1 MVFLSY
7 KNNNKLTKHLHSL
20 YSSVLFLS
28 SIPLLDNFDMK
39 LKTITLCILLS
50 TSANAGAYAQS
61 NAKAENT
68 TQQNTAQSKLNSSQQ
83 QNFKASADIIRNTY
97 ENQLYTLPAF
107 KEGHYGVRMFR
118 QTQDEKYAAAVW
130 SDMARVASKLSR
142 LSNEVYTQEQI
153 VLYSEKRIASYVDE
167 EDERSV
173 RRYNITK
180 HMPEYLFLGVDLL
193 GSMARANEYGLE
205 HKNDAKLR
213 EVIRRY
219 DFSKYATNE
228 EMVKAWAAQLANQV
242 YWLRQLGE
250 QDVVDEFVETFK
262 SAYPD
267 DQDKKLSTQ
276 QFGNKI
282 YGMTH
287 IIFGDSEYYQHQVS
301 EKEHQ
306 WIYDY
311 FRENIDT
318 ILLRA
323 KEDVIAEVG
332 LTFLLAGLEDDPV
345 VEKTRLAIQAS
356 IDKQQGMIPS
366 ITGDFDL
373 EYGEH
378 RNVLAIML
386 LDWQQVNE
394 APTFQKHPE
403 VFKSLPYG
411 LVENKP
417 H

>member
-1 MVFLSY
+1 
-7 KNNNKLTKHLHSL
+7 
-20 YSSVLFLS
+20 
-28 SIPLLDNFDMK
+28 MK
-39 LKTITLCILLS
+39 LKTLTLCTLLS
-50 TSANAGAYAQS
+50 ISVAVAVHAQATSDTLTAFD
-61 NAKAENT
+61 
-68 TQQNTAQSKLNSSQQ
+68 TQQTVNIQEPVNIQATSVPSIQLQAGVLDSQELS
-83 QNFKASADIIRNTY
+83 FKQSADLIRTTY
-97 ENQLYTLPAF
+97 ESQLYTLPAF
-107 KEGHYGVRMFR
+107 KEGHYGLRMYR
-118 QTQDEKYAAAVW
+118 QTLDDKYSAAVW

-142 LSNEVYTQEQI
+142 LSNDVHTMEQI
-153 VLYSEKRIASYVDE
+153 VLYSEKRVASYVGDS
-167 EDERSV
+167 DERSV

-180 HMPEYLFLGVDLL
+180 HMPEYLYLGVDLL

-213 EVIRRY
+213 EIIRRY
-219 DFSKYATNE
+219 DFSRYVTNE
-228 EMVKAWAAQLANQV
+228 DMVKAWAAQLANQV

-250 QDVVDEFVETFK
+250 QDVVDEFVDTFK
-262 SAYPD
+262 KAYPD
-267 DQDKKLSTQ
+267 DKDKKLSSQ
-276 QFGNKI
+276 QYGNKI

-287 IIFGDSEYYQHQVS
+287 VIFGDSEYYQHQVS
-301 EKEHQ
+301 EQEHQ

-332 LTFLLAGLEDDPV
+332 LTFLLAGLENDPV

-356 IDKQQGMIPS
+356 IDKTKGMIPS
-366 ITGDFDL
+366 VTGDFDL
-373 EYGEH
+373 KYGEH

-394 APTFQKHPE
+394 APTYEGNPK
-403 VFKSLPYG
+403 VFTNIPYG
-411 LVENKP
+411 LVENQPLK

>member
-1 MVFLSY
+1 
-7 KNNNKLTKHLHSL
+7 
-20 YSSVLFLS
+20 
-28 SIPLLDNFDMK
+28 MK
-39 LKTITLCILLS
+39 LKTLTLCTLLS
-50 TSANAGAYAQS
+50 TSVAIAFHAQASSETNGAVDVQENHNATSVPAVQS
-61 NAKAENT
+61 QAESLYS
-68 TQQNTAQSKLNSSQQ
+68 QEQS
-83 QNFKASADIIRNTY
+83 FKQSADLIRQTY
-97 ENQLYTLPAF
+97 ESQLYTLPAF
-107 KEGHYGVRMFR
+107 KEGHYGLRMYR
-118 QTQDEKYAAAVW
+118 QTLDDKYAAAVW

-142 LSNEVYTQEQI
+142 LSNDVHTMEQI
-153 VLYSEKRIASYVDE
+153 VLYSEKRVASYVGDD
-167 EDERSV
+167 DERSV

-180 HMPEYLFLGVDLL
+180 HMPEYLYLGVDLL

-213 EVIRRY
+213 EIIRRY
-219 DFSKYATNE
+219 DFSRYVTNE
-228 EMVKAWAAQLANQV
+228 DMVKAWAAQLANQV

-262 SAYPD
+262 KAYPD
-267 DQDKKLSTQ
+267 DKDKKLSSQ

-287 IIFGDSEYYQHQVS
+287 VIFGDSEYYQHQVS
-301 EKEHQ
+301 EQEHQ

-345 VEKTRLAIQAS
+345 VEKTRLAIQSS
-356 IDKQQGMIPS
+356 IDKKRGMIPS

-394 APTFQKHPE
+394 APTFKGNPK
-403 VFKSLPYG
+403 VFKTIPYG
-411 LVENKP
+411 LVENK
-417 H
+417 

>member
-1 MVFLSY
+1 
-7 KNNNKLTKHLHSL
+7 
-20 YSSVLFLS
+20 
-28 SIPLLDNFDMK
+28 MK
-39 LKTITLCILLS
+39 LKTITLCTLLS
-50 TSANAGAYAQS
+50 ASIAAAVHAQDTLNIQENKQVISAPSVRPQADSHNHHDQSFKQSAY
-61 NAKAENT
+61 
-68 TQQNTAQSKLNSSQQ
+68 L
-83 QNFKASADIIRNTY
+83 IRTTY
-97 ENQLYTLPAF
+97 ESQLYTLPAF
-107 KEGHYGVRMFR
+107 KEGHFGLRMYR
-118 QTQDEKYAAAVW
+118 QTLDDKYSAAVW
-130 SDMARVASKLSR
+130 SDMARVASKLST
-142 LSNEVYTQEQI
+142 LSNEVHTMEQI
-153 VLYSEKRIASYVDE
+153 VLYSEKRVASYVGDN
-167 EDERSV
+167 DERSV

-180 HMPEYLFLGVDLL
+180 HMPEYLYLGVDLL

-213 EVIRRY
+213 EIIRRY
-219 DFSKYATNE
+219 DFSRYVTNE
-228 EMVKAWAAQLANQV
+228 DMVKAWAAQLANQV

-250 QDVVDEFVETFK
+250 QDVVNEFVDTFK
-262 SAYPD
+262 KAYPD
-267 DQDKKLSTQ
+267 DKDKKLSSQ

-287 IIFGDSEYYQHQVS
+287 VIFGDSEYYQHQVS
-301 EKEHQ
+301 EQEHQ

-345 VEKTRLAIQAS
+345 VEKTRLAIQSS
-356 IDKQQGMIPS
+356 IDKKRGMIPS

-394 APTFQKHPE
+394 APTFKGNPK
-403 VFKSLPYG
+403 VFKTIPYG
-411 LVENKP
+411 LVENK
-417 H
+417 

>member
-1 MVFLSY
+1 
-7 KNNNKLTKHLHSL
+7 
-20 YSSVLFLS
+20 
-28 SIPLLDNFDMK
+28 MK
-39 LKTITLCILLS
+39 LKTLALCTLLS
-50 TSANAGAYAQS
+50 ASATVAVHAQTTSDTQTAFD
-61 NAKAENT
+61 
-68 TQQNTAQSKLNSSQQ
+68 TQQTVNIQENKQATSVPSVQSQADDLYSQEQ
-83 QNFKASADIIRNTY
+83 SFKQSADLIRTTY
-97 ENQLYTLPAF
+97 ESQLYTLPAF
-107 KEGHYGVRMFR
+107 KEGHYGLRMYR
-118 QTQDEKYAAAVW
+118 QTLDDKYSAAVW
-130 SDMARVASKLSR
+130 SDMARVASKLSG
-142 LSNEVYTQEQI
+142 LSNDVQTMEQI
-153 VLYSEKRIASYVDE
+153 VLYSEKRVASYVGDN
-167 EDERSV
+167 DERSV

-180 HMPEYLFLGVDLL
+180 HMPEYLYLGVDLL

-213 EVIRRY
+213 EIIRRY
-219 DFSKYATNE
+219 DFSRYVTNE
-228 EMVKAWAAQLANQV
+228 DMVKAWAAQLANQV

-262 SAYPD
+262 KAYPD
-267 DQDKKLSTQ
+267 SQDRKLSSQ
-276 QFGNKI
+276 QYGNKI

-287 IIFGDSEYYQHQVS
+287 VIFGDSEYYQHQVS
-301 EKEHQ
+301 EQEHQ

-356 IDKQQGMIPS
+356 IDKEHGMIPS

-394 APTFQKHPE
+394 APTLKGNPK
-403 VFKSLPYG
+403 VFTTIPYG
-411 LVENKP
+411 LVENQPLSK
-417 H
+417 

>member
-1 MVFLSY
+1 
-7 KNNNKLTKHLHSL
+7 
-20 YSSVLFLS
+20 
-28 SIPLLDNFDMK
+28 MK
-39 LKTITLCILLS
+39 LKTLTLCTLLS
-50 TSANAGAYAQS
+50 ASATVAVHAQATSDTQTAFD
-61 NAKAENT
+61 
-68 TQQNTAQSKLNSSQQ
+68 TQQTVNIQENKQATSVPSVQSQADDLNSQEQS
-83 QNFKASADIIRNTY
+83 FKQSADLIRTTY
-97 ENQLYTLPAF
+97 ESQLYTLAAF
-107 KEGHYGVRMFR
+107 KEGHYGLRMYR
-118 QTQDEKYAAAVW
+118 QTLDDKYSAAVW
-130 SDMARVASKLSR
+130 SDMARVASKLSG
-142 LSNEVYTQEQI
+142 LSNDVQTMEQI
-153 VLYSEKRIASYVDE
+153 VLYSEKRVASYVGDN
-167 EDERSV
+167 DERSV

-180 HMPEYLFLGVDLL
+180 HMPEYLYLGVDLL

-213 EVIRRY
+213 EIIRRY
-219 DFSKYATNE
+219 DFSRYVTNE
-228 EMVKAWAAQLANQV
+228 DMVKAWAAQLANQV

-262 SAYPD
+262 KAYPD
-267 DQDKKLSTQ
+267 SQDRKLSSQ
-276 QFGNKI
+276 QYGNKI

-287 IIFGDSEYYQHQVS
+287 VIFGDSEYYQHQVS
-301 EKEHQ
+301 EQEHQ
-306 WIYDY
+306 WVYDY

-356 IDKQQGMIPS
+356 IDKDHGMIPS

-394 APTFQKHPE
+394 APTLKGNPK
-403 VFKSLPYG
+403 VFTTIPYG
-411 LVENKP
+411 LIENQPLSK
-417 H
+417 

>member
-1 MVFLSY
+1 
-7 KNNNKLTKHLHSL
+7 
-20 YSSVLFLS
+20 
-28 SIPLLDNFDMK
+28 MK
-39 LKTITLCILLS
+39 LKTLTLCTLLS
-50 TSANAGAYAQS
+50 ASVAVAVHAQATSDAQTAFDTQQPVNIQENKQATSVPNVPSPADSLDSQEQSFKQSAN
-61 NAKAENT
+61 
-68 TQQNTAQSKLNSSQQ
+68 L
-83 QNFKASADIIRNTY
+83 IRTTY
-97 ENQLYTLPAF
+97 ESQLYTLPAF
-107 KEGHYGVRMFR
+107 KEGHYGLRMYR
-118 QTQDEKYAAAVW
+118 QTLDDKYSAAVW
-130 SDMARVASKLSR
+130 SDMARVSSKLSR
-142 LSNEVYTQEQI
+142 LSNDVQTMEQI
-153 VLYSEKRIASYVDE
+153 VLYSEKRVASYVGDD
-167 EDERSV
+167 DERSV

-180 HMPEYLFLGVDLL
+180 HMPEYLYLGVDLL

-213 EVIRRY
+213 EIIRRY
-219 DFSKYATNE
+219 DFSRYVTNE
-228 EMVKAWAAQLANQV
+228 DMIKAWAAQLANQV

-250 QDVVDEFVETFK
+250 QDVVEEFVDTFK
-262 SAYPD
+262 KAYPD
-267 DQDKKLSTQ
+267 DKDKKLSSQ
-276 QFGNKI
+276 QYGNKI

-287 IIFGDSEYYQHQVS
+287 VIFGDSEYYQHQVS
-301 EKEHQ
+301 EQEHQ

-356 IDKQQGMIPS
+356 IDEKYGMIPS

-394 APTFQKHPE
+394 APTLKGNPK
-403 VFKSLPYG
+403 VFTTIPYG
-411 LVENKP
+411 LIENQPLSK
-417 H
+417 

>member
-1 MVFLSY
+1 
-7 KNNNKLTKHLHSL
+7 
-20 YSSVLFLS
+20 
-28 SIPLLDNFDMK
+28 MK
-39 LKTITLCILLS
+39 LKIILLYTLLS
-50 TSANAGAYAQS
+50 VAFAIYAEDNSQKANVPSVQS
-61 NAKAENT
+61 QADALLSHEP
-68 TQQNTAQSKLNSSQQ
+68 L
-83 QNFKASADIIRNTY
+83 FKQSADLIRTTY
-97 ENQLYTLPAF
+97 ESQLYTLPAF
-107 KEGHYGVRMFR
+107 KEGHYGLRMYR
-118 QTQDEKYAAAVW
+118 QTLDDKYAAAVW
-130 SDMARVASKLSR
+130 SDMARVASKLNR
-142 LSNEVYTQEQI
+142 LSNDVHTMEQI
-153 VLYSEKRIASYVDE
+153 VLYSKQRVASYIDDN
-167 EDERSV
+167 DERST
-173 RRYNITK
+173 RRYNVTQ
-180 HMPEYLFLGVDLL
+180 HMPEYLYLGVDLL

-213 EVIRRY
+213 EIIRRY
-219 DFSKYATNE
+219 DFLRYVTNE
-228 EMVKAWAAQLANQV
+228 DMIKAWAAQLANQV

-250 QDVVDEFVETFK
+250 QDVVDEFVDTFK
-262 SAYPD
+262 KTYPD
-267 DQDKKLSTQ
+267 DKDKKLSSQ
-276 QFGNKI
+276 QYGNKI

-287 IIFGDSEYYQHQVS
+287 VIFGDSEYYQHQVS
-301 EKEHQ
+301 EQDHQ

-356 IDKQQGMIPS
+356 IDKKHGMIPS

-394 APTFQKHPE
+394 APTFKGNPK
-403 VFKSLPYG
+403 VFTTIPYG
-411 LVENKP
+411 LIENQPLSK
-417 H
+417 

>member
-1 MVFLSY
+1 
-7 KNNNKLTKHLHSL
+7 
-20 YSSVLFLS
+20 
-28 SIPLLDNFDMK
+28 MK
-39 LKTITLCILLS
+39 LKTLTLCTLLS
-50 TSANAGAYAQS
+50 TSVAIAFHAQASSETNEAVDVQENHNATSVPAVQS
-61 NAKAENT
+61 QAESLYS
-68 TQQNTAQSKLNSSQQ
+68 QEQS
-83 QNFKASADIIRNTY
+83 FKQSADLIRQTY
-97 ENQLYTLPAF
+97 ESQLYTLPAF
-107 KEGHYGVRMFR
+107 KEGHYGLRMYR
-118 QTQDEKYAAAVW
+118 QTLDDKYAAAVW
-130 SDMARVASKLSR
+130 SDMARVASKLSS
-142 LSNEVYTQEQI
+142 LSNDVHTMEQI
-153 VLYSEKRIASYVDE
+153 VLYSEKRVSSYVGDD
-167 EDERSV
+167 DERSV

-180 HMPEYLFLGVDLL
+180 HMPEYLYLGVDLL
-193 GSMARANEYGLE
+193 GSMARANEYGLK

-213 EVIRRY
+213 EIIRRY
-219 DFSKYATNE
+219 DFSRYVTNE
-228 EMVKAWAAQLANQV
+228 DMVKAWAAQLANQV

-250 QDVVDEFVETFK
+250 QDVVDDFVETFK
-262 SAYPD
+262 KAYPD
-267 DQDKKLSTQ
+267 DKDKKLSSQ

-287 IIFGDSEYYQHQVS
+287 VIFGDSEYYQHQVS
-301 EKEHQ
+301 EQEHQ

-345 VEKTRLAIQAS
+345 VEKTRLVIQSS
-356 IDKQQGMIPS
+356 IDKQRGMIPS

-394 APTFQKHPE
+394 APTFKGNPK
-403 VFKSLPYG
+403 VFKTIPYG
-411 LVENKP
+411 LVENK
-417 H
+417 

>member
-1 MVFLSY
+1 
-7 KNNNKLTKHLHSL
+7 
-20 YSSVLFLS
+20 
-28 SIPLLDNFDMK
+28 MK
-39 LKTITLCILLS
+39 LKTLTLCTLLS
-50 TSANAGAYAQS
+50 TSVAIAFHAQASSETNGAVDVQENHNATSVPAVQS
-61 NAKAENT
+61 QAESLYS
-68 TQQNTAQSKLNSSQQ
+68 QEQS
-83 QNFKASADIIRNTY
+83 FKQSADLIRQTY
-97 ENQLYTLPAF
+97 ESQLYTLPAF
-107 KEGHYGVRMFR
+107 KEGHYGLRMYR
-118 QTQDEKYAAAVW
+118 QTLDDKYAAAVW

-142 LSNEVYTQEQI
+142 LSNDVHTMEQI
-153 VLYSEKRIASYVDE
+153 VLYSEKRVASYVGDD
-167 EDERSV
+167 DERSV

-180 HMPEYLFLGVDLL
+180 HMPEYLYLGVDLL

-213 EVIRRY
+213 EIIRRY
-219 DFSKYATNE
+219 DFSRYVTNE
-228 EMVKAWAAQLANQV
+228 DMVKAWAAQLANQV

-262 SAYPD
+262 KAYPD
-267 DQDKKLSTQ
+267 DKDKKLSSQ

-287 IIFGDSEYYQHQVS
+287 VIFGDSEYYQHQVS
-301 EKEHQ
+301 EQKHQ

-345 VEKTRLAIQAS
+345 VEKTRLAIQSS
-356 IDKQQGMIPS
+356 IDKQRGMIPS

-394 APTFQKHPE
+394 APTFKGNPK
-403 VFKSLPYG
+403 VFKTIPYG
-411 LVENKP
+411 LVENK
-417 H
+417 

>member
-1 MVFLSY
+1 
-7 KNNNKLTKHLHSL
+7 
-20 YSSVLFLS
+20 
-28 SIPLLDNFDMK
+28 MK
-39 LKTITLCILLS
+39 LKSITLCTLLS
-50 TSANAGAYAQS
+50 ASIAAAVHAQDTLKIQENKQVSSAPSIQS
-61 NAKAENT
+61 QADSLNYHE
-68 TQQNTAQSKLNSSQQ
+68 QS
-83 QNFKASADIIRNTY
+83 FKQSADLIRNTY
-97 ENQLYTLPAF
+97 ESQLYTLPAF
-107 KEGHYGVRMFR
+107 KEGHYGLRMYR
-118 QTQDEKYAAAVW
+118 QTLDDKYSAAVW
-130 SDMARVASKLSR
+130 SDMARVASKLSY
-142 LSNEVYTQEQI
+142 LSNDVTTMEQI
-153 VLYSEKRIASYVDE
+153 VLYSEKRVASYVGDD
-167 EDERSV
+167 DERSV

-180 HMPEYLFLGVDLL
+180 HMPEYLYLGVDLL

-213 EVIRRY
+213 EIIRRY
-219 DFSKYATNE
+219 DFSRYVTNE
-228 EMVKAWAAQLANQV
+228 DMVKAWAAQLANQV

-250 QDVVDEFVETFK
+250 QDVVDEFVDTFK
-262 SAYPD
+262 KAYPD
-267 DQDKKLSTQ
+267 DKDKKLSSQ
-276 QFGNKI
+276 QYGNKI

-287 IIFGDSEYYQHQVS
+287 VIFGDSEYYQHQVS
-301 EKEHQ
+301 EQDHQ

-356 IDKQQGMIPS
+356 IDEKYGMIPS

-394 APTFQKHPE
+394 APTLKGNPK
-403 VFKSLPYG
+403 VFTTIPYG
-411 LVENKP
+411 LIENQP
-417 H
+417 LSQ

>member
-1 MVFLSY
+1 
-7 KNNNKLTKHLHSL
+7 
-20 YSSVLFLS
+20 
-28 SIPLLDNFDMK
+28 MK
-39 LKTITLCILLS
+39 LKTITLCTLLS
-50 TSANAGAYAQS
+50 ASITVAVHAQENALATNVSSIQS
-61 NAKAENT
+61 QAD
-68 TQQNTAQSKLNSSQQ
+68 SLNSQEQS
-83 QNFKASADIIRNTY
+83 FKQSADLIRATY
-97 ENQLYTLPAF
+97 ESQLYTLPAF
-107 KEGHYGVRMFR
+107 KEGHYGLRMYR
-118 QTQDEKYAAAVW
+118 QTLDDKYSAAVW
-130 SDMARVASKLSR
+130 SDMARVASKLNT
-142 LSNEVYTQEQI
+142 LSNDVQTMEQI
-153 VLYSEKRIASYVDE
+153 VLYSEKRVASYVGDS
-167 EDERSV
+167 DERSV

-180 HMPEYLFLGVDLL
+180 HMPEYLYLGVDLL

-213 EVIRRY
+213 EIIRRY
-219 DFSKYATNE
+219 DFSRYVTNE
-228 EMVKAWAAQLANQV
+228 DMVKAWAAQLANQV

-250 QDVVDEFVETFK
+250 QNVVDEFVDTFK
-262 SAYPD
+262 KAYPD
-267 DQDKKLSTQ
+267 DKDKKLSSQ
-276 QFGNKI
+276 QYGNKI

-287 IIFGDSEYYQHQVS
+287 VIFGDSEYYQHQVS
-301 EKEHQ
+301 EQDHQ

-345 VEKTRLAIQAS
+345 VEKTRLAIQSS
-356 IDKQQGMIPS
+356 IDKKRGMIPS

-394 APTFQKHPE
+394 APTFKGNPKI
-403 VFKSLPYG
+403 FKTIPYG
-411 LVENKP
+411 LVENK
-417 H
+417 

>member
-1 MVFLSY
+1 MLFYTYDQSAWY
-7 KNNNKLTKHLHSL
+7 LT
-20 YSSVLFLS
+20 
-28 SIPLLDNFDMK
+28 NMK
-39 LKTITLCILLS
+39 LKTLTLCTLLS
-50 TSANAGAYAQS
+50 ASATVAVHAQATSDTQTAFD
-61 NAKAENT
+61 
-68 TQQNTAQSKLNSSQQ
+68 TQQTVNIQENKQATSVPSVQSQADDLYSQEQ
-83 QNFKASADIIRNTY
+83 SFKQSADLIRTTY
-97 ENQLYTLPAF
+97 ESQLYTLAAF
-107 KEGHYGVRMFR
+107 KEGHYGLRMYR
-118 QTQDEKYAAAVW
+118 QTLDDKYSAAVW
-130 SDMARVASKLSR
+130 SDMARVASKLSG
-142 LSNEVYTQEQI
+142 LSNDVQTMEQI
-153 VLYSEKRIASYVDE
+153 VLYSEKRVASYVGDN
-167 EDERSV
+167 DERSV

-180 HMPEYLFLGVDLL
+180 HMPEYLYLGVDLL

-213 EVIRRY
+213 EIIRRY
-219 DFSKYATNE
+219 DFSRYVTNE
-228 EMVKAWAAQLANQV
+228 DMVKAWAAQLANQV

-262 SAYPD
+262 KAYPD
-267 DQDKKLSTQ
+267 SQDRKLSSQ
-276 QFGNKI
+276 QYGNKI

-287 IIFGDSEYYQHQVS
+287 VIFGDSEYYQHQVS
-301 EKEHQ
+301 EQEHQ

-356 IDKQQGMIPS
+356 IDKDHGMIPS

-394 APTFQKHPE
+394 APTLKGNPK
-403 VFKSLPYG
+403 VFTTIPYG
-411 LVENKP
+411 LIENQPLSK
-417 H
+417 

>member
-1 MVFLSY
+1 MLFYTYDQSAWY
-7 KNNNKLTKHLHSL
+7 LT
-20 YSSVLFLS
+20 
-28 SIPLLDNFDMK
+28 NMK
-39 LKTITLCILLS
+39 LKTLTLCTLLS
-50 TSANAGAYAQS
+50 ASATVAVHAQATSDTQTAFD
-61 NAKAENT
+61 
-68 TQQNTAQSKLNSSQQ
+68 TQQTVNIQENKQATSVPSVQSQADDLYSQEQ
-83 QNFKASADIIRNTY
+83 SFKQSADLIRTTY
-97 ENQLYTLPAF
+97 ESQLYTLAAF
-107 KEGHYGVRMFR
+107 KEGHYGLRMYR
-118 QTQDEKYAAAVW
+118 QTLDDKYSAAVW
-130 SDMARVASKLSR
+130 SDMARVASKLSG
-142 LSNEVYTQEQI
+142 LSNDVQTMEQI
-153 VLYSEKRIASYVDE
+153 VLYSEKRVASYVGDN
-167 EDERSV
+167 DERSV

-180 HMPEYLFLGVDLL
+180 HMPEYLYLGVDLL

-213 EVIRRY
+213 EIIRRY
-219 DFSKYATNE
+219 DFSRYVTNE
-228 EMVKAWAAQLANQV
+228 DMVKAWAAQLANQV

-262 SAYPD
+262 KAYPD
-267 DQDKKLSTQ
+267 SQDRKLSSQ
-276 QFGNKI
+276 QYGNKI

-287 IIFGDSEYYQHQVS
+287 VIFGDSEYYQHQVS
-301 EKEHQ
+301 EQEHQ

-311 FRENIDT
+311 FRDNIDT

-356 IDKQQGMIPS
+356 IDKEHGMIPS

-394 APTFQKHPE
+394 APTLKGNPK
-403 VFKSLPYG
+403 VFTTIPYG
-411 LVENKP
+411 LIENQPLSK
-417 H
+417 

>member
-1 MVFLSY
+1 
-7 KNNNKLTKHLHSL
+7 
-20 YSSVLFLS
+20 
-28 SIPLLDNFDMK
+28 MK
-39 LKTITLCILLS
+39 LKIILLCTLLS
-50 TSANAGAYAQS
+50 VAFAIYAEDNSQKENVPSVQS
-61 NAKAENT
+61 QADALLSHEP
-68 TQQNTAQSKLNSSQQ
+68 L
-83 QNFKASADIIRNTY
+83 FKQSADLIRTTY
-97 ENQLYTLPAF
+97 ESQLYTLPAF
-107 KEGHYGVRMFR
+107 KEGHYGLRMYR
-118 QTQDEKYAAAVW
+118 QTLDDKYAAAVW
-130 SDMARVASKLSR
+130 SDMARVASKLNR
-142 LSNEVYTQEQI
+142 LSNDVHTMEQI
-153 VLYSEKRIASYVDE
+153 VLYSKQRVASYIDDN
-167 EDERSV
+167 DERST
-173 RRYNITK
+173 RRYNVTQ
-180 HMPEYLFLGVDLL
+180 HMPEYLYLGVDLL

-213 EVIRRY
+213 EIIRRY
-219 DFSKYATNE
+219 DFLRYVTNE
-228 EMVKAWAAQLANQV
+228 DMIKAWAAQLANQV

-250 QDVVDEFVETFK
+250 QDVVDEFVDTFK
-262 SAYPD
+262 KTYPD
-267 DQDKKLSTQ
+267 DKDKKLSSQ
-276 QFGNKI
+276 QYGNKI

-287 IIFGDSEYYQHQVS
+287 VIFGDSEYYQHQVR
-301 EKEHQ
+301 EQDHQ

-356 IDKQQGMIPS
+356 IDKKHGMIPS

-394 APTFQKHPE
+394 APTFKGNPK
-403 VFKSLPYG
+403 VFKTIPYG
-411 LVENKP
+411 LIENQPLSK
-417 H
+417 

>member
-1 MVFLSY
+1 MLFYTYDQSAWY
-7 KNNNKLTKHLHSL
+7 LT
-20 YSSVLFLS
+20 
-28 SIPLLDNFDMK
+28 NMK
-39 LKTITLCILLS
+39 LKMLTLCTLLS
-50 TSANAGAYAQS
+50 ASATVAVHAQATSDTQTAFD
-61 NAKAENT
+61 
-68 TQQNTAQSKLNSSQQ
+68 TQQTVNIQENKQATSVPSVQSQADDLNSQEQS
-83 QNFKASADIIRNTY
+83 FKQSADLIRTTY
-97 ENQLYTLPAF
+97 ESQLYTLAAF
-107 KEGHYGVRMFR
+107 KEGHYGLRMYR
-118 QTQDEKYAAAVW
+118 QTLDDKYSAAVW
-130 SDMARVASKLSR
+130 SDMARVASKLSG
-142 LSNEVYTQEQI
+142 LSNDVQTMEQI
-153 VLYSEKRIASYVDE
+153 VLYSEKRVASYVGDN
-167 EDERSV
+167 DERSV

-180 HMPEYLFLGVDLL
+180 HMPEYLYLGVDLL

-213 EVIRRY
+213 EIIRRY
-219 DFSKYATNE
+219 DFSRYVTNE
-228 EMVKAWAAQLANQV
+228 DMVKAWAAQLANQV

-262 SAYPD
+262 KAYPD
-267 DQDKKLSTQ
+267 SQDRKLSSQ
-276 QFGNKI
+276 QYGNKI

-287 IIFGDSEYYQHQVS
+287 VIFGDSEYYQHQVS
-301 EKEHQ
+301 EQEHQ

-356 IDKQQGMIPS
+356 IDKEHGMIPS

-394 APTFQKHPE
+394 APTLKGNPK
-403 VFKSLPYG
+403 VFTTIPYG
-411 LVENKP
+411 LIENQPLSK
-417 H
+417 

>member
-1 MVFLSY
+1 
-7 KNNNKLTKHLHSL
+7 
-20 YSSVLFLS
+20 
-28 SIPLLDNFDMK
+28 MK
-39 LKTITLCILLS
+39 LKTLTLCTLLS
-50 TSANAGAYAQS
+50 TSVAIAFHAQASSETNEAVDVQENHNATSVPAVQS
-61 NAKAENT
+61 QAESLYS
-68 TQQNTAQSKLNSSQQ
+68 QEQS
-83 QNFKASADIIRNTY
+83 FKQSADLIRQTY
-97 ENQLYTLPAF
+97 ESQLYTLPAF
-107 KEGHYGVRMFR
+107 KEGHYGLRMYR
-118 QTQDEKYAAAVW
+118 QTLDDKYAAAVW

-142 LSNEVYTQEQI
+142 LSNDVHTMEQI
-153 VLYSEKRIASYVDE
+153 VLYSEKRVASYVGDD
-167 EDERSV
+167 DERSV

-180 HMPEYLFLGVDLL
+180 HMPEYLYLGVDLL

-213 EVIRRY
+213 EIIRRY
-219 DFSKYATNE
+219 DFSRYVTNE
-228 EMVKAWAAQLANQV
+228 DMVKAWAAQLANQV

-262 SAYPD
+262 KAYPD
-267 DQDKKLSTQ
+267 DKDKKLSSQ

-287 IIFGDSEYYQHQVS
+287 VIFGDSEYYQHQVS
-301 EKEHQ
+301 EQEHQ

-345 VEKTRLAIQAS
+345 VEKTRLAIQSS
-356 IDKQQGMIPS
+356 IDKKRGMIPS

-394 APTFQKHPE
+394 APTFKGNPK
-403 VFKSLPYG
+403 VFKTIPYG
-411 LVENKP
+411 LVENK
-417 H
+417 

>member
-1 MVFLSY
+1 
-7 KNNNKLTKHLHSL
+7 
-20 YSSVLFLS
+20 
-28 SIPLLDNFDMK
+28 
-39 LKTITLCILLS
+39 
-50 TSANAGAYAQS
+50 
-61 NAKAENT
+61 
-68 TQQNTAQSKLNSSQQ
+68 
-83 QNFKASADIIRNTY
+83 
-97 ENQLYTLPAF
+97 
-107 KEGHYGVRMFR
+107 
-118 QTQDEKYAAAVW
+118 
-130 SDMARVASKLSR
+130 MARVSSKLSR
-142 LSNEVYTQEQI
+142 LSNDVQTMEQI
-153 VLYSEKRIASYVDE
+153 VLYSEKRVASYVGDD
-167 EDERSV
+167 DERSV

-180 HMPEYLFLGVDLL
+180 HMPEYLYLGVDLL

-213 EVIRRY
+213 DIIRRY
-219 DFSKYATNE
+219 DFSRYATNE
-228 EMVKAWAAQLANQV
+228 DMIKAWAAQLANQV

-250 QDVVDEFVETFK
+250 QDVVDEFVDTFK
-262 SAYPD
+262 KAYPD
-267 DQDKKLSTQ
+267 DKDKKLSSQ
-276 QFGNKI
+276 QYGNKI

-287 IIFGDSEYYQHQVS
+287 VIFGDSEYYQHQVS
-301 EKEHQ
+301 EQEHQ

-356 IDKQQGMIPS
+356 IDEKDGMIPS

-373 EYGEH
+373 EYSEH

-394 APTFQKHPE
+394 APTLKGNPK
-403 VFKSLPYG
+403 VFTTIPYG
-411 LVENKP
+411 LIENQLLSK
-417 H
+417 